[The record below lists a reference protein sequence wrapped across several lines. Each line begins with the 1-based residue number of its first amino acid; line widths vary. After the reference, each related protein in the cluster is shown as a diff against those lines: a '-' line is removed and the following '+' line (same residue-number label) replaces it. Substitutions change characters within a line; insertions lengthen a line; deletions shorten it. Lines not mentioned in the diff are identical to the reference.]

1 MKDVAAAA
9 GVSQSTVSRILN
21 DVPVTIPVSE
31 RTRERVL
38 EIARELG
45 YRPHMFA
52 RALRG
57 APTTL
62 LGAIVRDITD
72 VFFASAI
79 DALAIEARAR
89 GYSLVLG
96 TARAETDEALA
107 LTAVLEARHCDA
119 IVLLGDLRDEPRL
132 VEDLRRARIPVVALW
147 HGSEAAPFLSV
158 SVDNRAGIRDALDH
172 LHDLGHRRVAFCGN
186 ETLLDVRERRAAFE
200 ERAAELGL
208 DAGPELVRHADNT
221 TAGGEAALL
230 ELLEL
235 ADPPTAVLAATD
247 VIAIGVIHA
256 AYERGVRVPADLSVV
271 GFDDVPLAAAV
282 VPGLTTVRMPVA
294 AMVGAAVERVVAGA
308 PDGDEAA
315 AGPFRPSLVVRAS
328 SGPPPG

>member
-31 RTRERVL
+31 RTRQRVL

-45 YRPHMFA
+45 YRPHIFA

-57 APTTL
+57 APTML

-79 DALAIEARAR
+79 DALSIEARAR

-147 HGSEAAPFLSV
+147 HGSDAAPFLSV

-172 LHDLGHRRVAFCGN
+172 LHALGHRRVAFCGN
-186 ETLLDVRERRAAFE
+186 ETLLDVHERRAAFE

-208 DAGPELVRHADNT
+208 ETAPELVRHTDNT
-221 TAGGEAALL
+221 TAGGEAALA
-230 ELLEL
+230 ELLAL
-235 ADPPTAVLAATD
+235 PRPPTAVLAATD

-282 VPGLTTVRMPVA
+282 VPGLTTVQMPVA
-294 AMVGAAVERVVAGA
+294 AMVGAAVERVI
-308 PDGDEAA
+308 DGDAGDA
-315 AGPFRPSLVVRAS
+315 PAPGPFRPSLVVRAS